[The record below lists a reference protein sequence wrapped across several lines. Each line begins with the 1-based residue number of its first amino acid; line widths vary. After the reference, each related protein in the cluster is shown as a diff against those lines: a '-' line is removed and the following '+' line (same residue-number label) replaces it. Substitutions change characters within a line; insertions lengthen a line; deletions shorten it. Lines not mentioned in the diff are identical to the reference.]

1 MSKFGY
7 TNNTTTNSS
16 TKKNNT
22 ISKKVFKETITY
34 IEEKWDLWSKEIE
47 TLNNDCESLQ
57 RMFMEYDKDNR
68 YLELRNDIHLK
79 IQEKKSMLLTLE
91 KLVLNIKGQIGNT

>member
-57 RMFMEYDKDNR
+57 RMFMDYDKDNR

>member
-1 MSKFGY
+1 M
-7 TNNTTTNSS
+7 TR
-16 TKKNNT
+16 
-22 ISKKVFKETITY
+22 TY

-57 RMFMEYDKDNR
+57 RMFMDYDKDNR